1 MKEQS
6 PKLKCLMYLIALKGA
21 QQNMR
26 KEKSL
31 FFCEGRTLSRFEAH
45 VTRVNS

>member
-1 MKEQS
+1 VE
-6 PKLKCLMYLIALKGA
+6 
-21 QQNMR
+21 QNMR

-31 FFCEGRTLSRFEAH
+31 FFFEGRALSRFEAH